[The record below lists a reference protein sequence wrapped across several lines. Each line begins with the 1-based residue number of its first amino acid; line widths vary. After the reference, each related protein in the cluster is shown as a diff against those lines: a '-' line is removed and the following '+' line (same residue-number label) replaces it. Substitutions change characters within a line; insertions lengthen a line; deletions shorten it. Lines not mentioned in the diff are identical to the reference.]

1 MARRCRRTVR
11 SRGLGDRPAQSA
23 RRRQDFRLL
32 SRDPRPAAAG
42 RLVPEL
48 RSVLRRGRGP
58 SERAAGGRVRSGRV
72 PLARA
77 AARDRRQP
85 EQRSSGM
92 KFGLFGGARARGG
105 PAGDSEGYHNF
116 IKYVVAAE
124 ELGFSSVFLV
134 EHHFTGFGQVSASL
148 NLLSYLAARTDRI
161 RLGTAVVVLPWHNP
175 ALVAEEAATLDLLSD
190 GRLDF
195 GVGKGYRP
203 YEFSGFCIAQDEAT
217 ARFDEAIEV
226 IRRAWTSQGRF
237 SYDGRWWHYDKIVV
251 EPAPIQQPHPPFWM
265 GAGSAESIRRAARE
279 GYNLLLDQIA
289 PVDLIIERV
298 RVFREECEAAGR
310 PYDPM
315 MVGVTRGL
323 QIVHNDEERRRAI
336 ATRREVLKNIGD
348 LARGPGAERYH
359 HIKDD
364 ADAFE
369 LDDAPL
375 LGTPEEIIARLKRL
389 EAGGV
394 ENVLFAA
401 PGASVAGL
409 RTFAEEIMPAFEA
422 SPMVLAQV

>member
-1 MARRCRRTVR
+1 
-11 SRGLGDRPAQSA
+11 
-23 RRRQDFRLL
+23 
-32 SRDPRPAAAG
+32 
-42 RLVPEL
+42 
-48 RSVLRRGRGP
+48 
-58 SERAAGGRVRSGRV
+58 
-72 PLARA
+72 
-77 AARDRRQP
+77 
-85 EQRSSGM
+85 M

-105 PAGDSEGYHNF
+105 PAGDSDGYHHF
-116 IKYVVAAE
+116 INYVIEAE
-124 ELGFSSVFLV
+124 RLGFSSVFLV

-148 NLLSYLAARTDRI
+148 NLLSYLAARTERV

-175 ALVAEEAATLDLLSD
+175 VLVAEAAATLDLLSN

-195 GVGKGYRP
+195 GVGKGYRA

-237 SYDGRWWHYDKIVV
+237 SYSGRWWHYDKIVV
-251 EPAPIQQPHPPFWM
+251 EPAPIQQPHPPFWL
-265 GAGSAESIRRAARE
+265 GAGSADSIRRAARE

-289 PVDLIIERV
+289 PVDVIIDRV
-298 RVFREECEAAGR
+298 RIFREECARVGR

-323 QIVHNDEERRRAI
+323 QIVHNEEERKRAI
-336 ATRREVLKNIGD
+336 LTRREVLRNIGD
-348 LARGPGAERYH
+348 LARGPSAERYH

-394 ENVLFAA
+394 ANVLFAA

-409 RTFAEEIMPAFEA
+409 RTFAEEIMPAFDQ

>member
-1 MARRCRRTVR
+1 
-11 SRGLGDRPAQSA
+11 
-23 RRRQDFRLL
+23 
-32 SRDPRPAAAG
+32 
-42 RLVPEL
+42 
-48 RSVLRRGRGP
+48 
-58 SERAAGGRVRSGRV
+58 
-72 PLARA
+72 
-77 AARDRRQP
+77 
-85 EQRSSGM
+85 M

-105 PAGDSEGYHNF
+105 PAGDSEGYHDF
-116 IKYVVAAE
+116 IRYVIAAE

-148 NLLSYLAARTDRI
+148 NLLSYLAARTEKI

-175 ALVAEEAATLDLLSD
+175 VLVAEEAATLDLLSN

-203 YEFSGFCIAQDEAT
+203 YEFSGFCVPQDEAT
-217 ARFDEAIEV
+217 ERFDEAMDI
-226 IRRAWTSQGRF
+226 IKKAWTSKGRF
-237 SYDGRWWHYDKIVV
+237 SYEGKLWRYDNIVV

-265 GAGSAESIRRAARE
+265 GAGSPDSIRRAARE

-289 PVDLIIERV
+289 PIDVIIDRV
-298 RVFREECEAAGR
+298 RVFREECQATGR
-310 PYDPM
+310 RYDSG

-323 QIVHNDEERRRAI
+323 QIVHNDEERKRAI
-336 ATRREVLKNIGD
+336 VTRREVLKNIGD

-364 ADAFE
+364 PDAFE

-375 LGTPEEIIARLKRL
+375 LGTPEEIIQRLKRL

-394 ENVLFAA
+394 ENILFAA
-401 PGASVAGL
+401 PGASIAGL
-409 RTFAEEIMPAFEA
+409 RTLPRKSCRPSKTAHWPSRRCDCDCIFRPTRQPTHLIVIPGLDPGISVDGRVKPGHDE
-422 SPMVLAQV
+422 